1 VHEVRRGAERALAEA
16 DATIDTLWRD
26 VSRLEEENTAMVL
39 QILELTRELQEAR
52 DSEAEACMLRRQR
65 VQMFRGFSACL
76 MEAAH
81 RLGIDGLNLPTI
93 PEDDGSI
100 LHFFIQ
106 LAEKLAD
113 ALAKVAELIDAKC
126 RELLGLAGTRIFSN
140 IQRLR
145 PDLDLEEVLQRR
157 ALPPQ
162 GTPDRTA
169 QDRAA
174 RLDSALQRLQA
185 IYACP
190 RTSAAAGQES
200 SSSGDATSSGE
211 SSSEEAEEASDD
223 GVQRRGILE
232 VQPRHRRRR
241 GLRGRCPVSS
251 PYRPS
256 AEVSILAAHSVI
268 VIHCPAG
275 PFLSCNRT

>member
-1 VHEVRRGAERALAEA
+1 VRRGAERALAEA

-65 VQMFRGFSACL
+65 VQMFRGFSARL

-100 LHFFIQ
+100 LHFFSQ

-232 VQPRHRRRR
+232 VQPRHRRR
-241 GLRGRCPVSS
+241 
-251 PYRPS
+251 
-256 AEVSILAAHSVI
+256 
-268 VIHCPAG
+268 
-275 PFLSCNRT
+275 